1 MSTPGFISSFTS
13 CFVMVILGIA
23 LLITGKKGPATTT
36 ILGIDSKILGAV
48 WGFVFLGML
57 MGW

>member
-1 MSTPGFISSFTS
+1 MSTPGFISGFTS

-23 LLITGKKGPATTT
+23 LLITGKKDLAAA
-36 ILGIDSKILGAV
+36 ILGIDSIILGAV

-57 MGW
+57 IGW

>member
-1 MSTPGFISSFTS
+1 
-13 CFVMVILGIA
+13 MVILGIM
-23 LLITGKKGPATTT
+23 LLITGKKDMGAT
-36 ILGIDSKILGAV
+36 ILGIDSIILGAV

>member
-1 MSTPGFISSFTS
+1 MSTLGFITGFTS

-23 LLITGKKGPATTT
+23 LLVIGKKGLATT
-36 ILGIDSKILGAV
+36 ILATDSIILGTV
-48 WGFVFLGML
+48 GGFVLLGML

>member
-1 MSTPGFISSFTS
+1 MSTPGFISGLTS
-13 CFVMVILGIA
+13 CFVMVILGIM
-23 LLITGKKGPATTT
+23 LLITGKKDLAAT
-36 ILGIDSKILGAV
+36 ILGIDSIILGAV

>member
-1 MSTPGFISSFTS
+1 MSTPGFIS
-13 CFVMVILGIA
+13 CFVMVSLGVM
-23 LLITGKKGPATTT
+23 LLITGKKGLATT
-36 ILGIDSKILGAV
+36 ILAMDSIILGAV

>member
-1 MSTPGFISSFTS
+1 MSAPGFISGFIG
-13 CFVMVILGIA
+13 CFVMVILGIM
-23 LLITGKKGPATTT
+23 LLIIGKKDLAAT
-36 ILGIDSKILGAV
+36 ILGINSIILGAV

>member
-1 MSTPGFISSFTS
+1 MSTPGFISGLTS
-13 CFVMVILGIA
+13 CFVMVILGIM
-23 LLITGKKGPATTT
+23 LLITGKKHLAAT
-36 ILGIDSKILGAV
+36 ILGIDSIILGAV

>member
-1 MSTPGFISSFTS
+1 MSTPGFISGFTS
-13 CFVMVILGIA
+13 CFVMVILGIM
-23 LLITGKKGPATTT
+23 LLITGKKDMGAT
-36 ILGIDSKILGAV
+36 ILGIDSIILGAV

>member
-1 MSTPGFISSFTS
+1 MSTPGFISVLTS

-23 LLITGKKGPATTT
+23 LLITGKKSLAAT
-36 ILGIDSKILGAV
+36 ILGIDSIILGAV

>member
-1 MSTPGFISSFTS
+1 MSAPGFISSFTS

-23 LLITGKKGPATTT
+23 LLITGKKDLAAT
-36 ILGIDSKILGAV
+36 ILGIDSIILGAV
-48 WGFVFLGML
+48 CGFVFLSML

>member
-1 MSTPGFISSFTS
+1 MSTPGFISGFTS
-13 CFVMVILGIA
+13 CFVMVILGIM
-23 LLITGKKGPATTT
+23 LLITGKKDLAAT
-36 ILGIDSKILGAV
+36 ILGIDSIILGAV

>member
-1 MSTPGFISSFTS
+1 MSTLGFTS
-13 CFVMVILGIA
+13 CFVMVILGIR
-23 LLITGKKGPATTT
+23 LLITGKKDPAAT
-36 ILGIDSKILGAV
+36 ILGINSIILGAV